1 MDAINN
7 LTMIAAV
14 GKNLELGKNNNL
26 IWHFKED
33 MKFFKEKTLGKP
45 IIMGINTFGTLPKLL
60 DGRKHIVLTRKNIKI
75 ENVITMHSKEEVLD
89 FIRNYKDEIM
99 IIGGASVY
107 KEFLDY
113 ANKLLLTEIDA
124 EDKEADAY
132 FPSFDKNKYI
142 STLLSDHKEK
152 GIKYKHLKYVRK

>member
-1 MDAINN
+1 MNTINN

-14 GKNLELGKNNNL
+14 GKNLELGKNNDL
-26 IWHFKED
+26 IWRLKGD
-33 MKFFKEKTLGKP
+33 MQFFKKSTMNKP
-45 IIMGINTFGTLPKLL
+45 IIMGMTTFGTLPSILE
-60 DGRKHIVLTRKNIKI
+60 GRRHIVLTRKNLKI
-75 ENVITMHSKEEVLD
+75 ENVVIMHTKEEVLK
-89 FIRNYKDEIM
+89 FIKGYKDEVM
-99 IIGGASVY
+99 IIGGASIY

-113 ANKLLLTEIDA
+113 AKTLLLTEIDD
-124 EDKEADAY
+124 ECLDADTY